1 MVFKLMND
9 GMPKFLLIAGASIAA
24 LTLGFMAF
32 SRPWYFTS
40 QTYLGGLI
48 LLEFLLAALWFYQ
61 RVFFPVIIVAFLL
74 AGVDLPVGAVWTEAR
89 WLFLAVGAL
98 AGAFIALKD
107 RRHHFGAFHAVACF
121 VVLTALMS
129 ATVSRYP
136 NIALLKVLSIFL
148 LFLYA
153 GTGAR
158 IAVAGRENR
167 FFNGLLLGCEIFVGV
182 TAAFYLAGIGAMGNP
197 NSLGA
202 VMGVVAAPILL
213 WGFLMGD
220 EPSVRH
226 RRGVLFALCMYLGF
240 VSHARAGLAAA
251 LISCGLLCLALRKY
265 KIFIEGL
272 VILTIALA
280 ATALVRPEVIMSM
293 TSSVLYKGGDQ
304 QLGILASRQSPWRIA
319 MDNIQE
325 HPWFGTGLGTTAEV
339 GEGGDAD
346 LQHARFVSNT
356 NVTAENGSSYL
367 SLVAGVGI
375 LGAIPSFSLLLMLIA
390 RVFRTIGL
398 MRRSSNAAHAAIPLA
413 MVMVAGMVHAAFED
427 WMFAPGNYLCVFF
440 WSLAFILVDVTRPS
454 PAPIYAAMSPSQAM
468 PRVAT
473 GVASVR

>member
-1 MVFKLMND
+1 MNESIS
-9 GMPKFLLIAGASIAA
+9 KVLLVAGTGFAA
-24 LTLGFMAF
+24 IVLAYLAF

-48 LLEFLLAALWFYQ
+48 LIEFLIAAVWFYQ

-74 AGVDLPVGAVWTEAR
+74 AGVDLPVGAVWIAAR

-98 AGAFIALKD
+98 AGTFIVLKD

-136 NIALLKVLSIFL
+136 DVALLKVLSIFL

-153 GTGAR
+153 STGAR

-167 FFNGLLLGCEIFVGV
+167 FFDGLLLGCEVFVGA
-182 TAAFYLAGIGAMGNP
+182 TALLHLAGIEAMGNP

-202 VMGVVAAPILL
+202 VMGVVGAPILL
-213 WGFLMGD
+213 WGFLMGG

-226 RRGVLFALCMYLGF
+226 RRGVLFAVCMYLGF

-251 LISCGLLCLALRKY
+251 FVSCGLLCLALRKY

-272 VILTIALA
+272 MILTIILA
-280 ATALVRPEVIMSM
+280 ATAIVRPEVITSM
-293 TSSVLYKGGDQ
+293 TSSVLYKGGDREQ
-304 QLGILASRQSPWRIA
+304 GILASRQSPWRTA
-319 MDNIQE
+319 MDNIRE
-325 HPWFGTGLGTTAEV
+325 HPWFGTGLGTTAD
-339 GEGGDAD
+339 GGDAD
-346 LQHARFVSNT
+346 QQQGRFASST
-356 NVTAENGSSYL
+356 SVTTENGSSYL
-367 SLVAGVGI
+367 SLIAGVGI
-375 LGAIPSFSLLLMLIA
+375 LGAIPSCLLLFILIA
-390 RVFRTIGL
+390 RIVRTVGL
-398 MRRSSNAAHAAIPLA
+398 MRYSATAAHPAIPLA
-413 MVMVAGMVHAAFED
+413 MVMIAGIVHAGFED

-440 WSLAFILVDVTRPS
+440 WSLAFILMDVTAPLPRPS
-454 PAPIYAAMSPSQAM
+454 VAGNWPVRTMVQTASHAASA
-468 PRVAT
+468 R
-473 GVASVR
+473 